1 MKNYKNLV
9 PIGLVVFM
17 GVGIY
22 SVFANAA
29 TENSDYHAYLK
40 KARKDAKLEV
50 IEEAVQYYGKAL
62 ELNDSIELRMEVGE
76 LYADQGWTSE
86 AIQWGESII
95 SKYPKES
102 AGYEFL
108 LKEYIE
114 DEEYKDCFVL
124 RDQAKARK
132 AESKK
137 FDELMSKIDYVYE
150 YGFDAYDEVS
160 VYSNGWC
167 AVKTEDLWGYANE
180 KGETKITAEFAW
192 AGPFS
197 ADEVAP
203 VKSEKGE
210 FYYISDTGNKKIA
223 LQNIKK
229 CTDIG
234 LSSNGILV
242 AADNE
247 KYGYYDPNFKKIV
260 GNYEYASAINGDIA
274 AVKEGSK
281 WKLIDAKG
289 KVRGED
295 SYESVIL
302 DDKGI
307 AFRNDRAFVEKADGY
322 YLVDDKGKKIGKQK
336 YEDARLFLEADGYAA
351 VKVDGKWGFVDKTGK
366 MVIEPQ
372 FADAHS
378 FANGYAAIKK
388 NGKWGFID
396 ENGEIVIRAQF
407 EDARDFNDKGNVF
420 VKDGT
425 QWRLLELL
433 RNNYK

>member
-203 VKSEKGE
+203 VKSERE
-210 FYYISDTGNKKIA
+210 
-223 LQNIKK
+223 
-229 CTDIG
+229 
-234 LSSNGILV
+234 
-242 AADNE
+242 
-247 KYGYYDPNFKKIV
+247 NFII
-260 GNYEYASAINGDIA
+260 YRI
-274 AVKEGSK
+274 
-281 WKLIDAKG
+281 
-289 KVRGED
+289 
-295 SYESVIL
+295 
-302 DDKGI
+302 
-307 AFRNDRAFVEKADGY
+307 
-322 YLVDDKGKKIGKQK
+322 Q
-336 YEDARLFLEADGYAA
+336 
-351 VKVDGKWGFVDKTGK
+351 
-366 MVIEPQ
+366 
-372 FADAHS
+372 
-378 FANGYAAIKK
+378 
-388 NGKWGFID
+388 
-396 ENGEIVIRAQF
+396 EIR
-407 EDARDFNDKGNVF
+407 K
-420 VKDGT
+420 
-425 QWRLLELL
+425 
-433 RNNYK
+433 